1 MLDVKYN
8 WAQICILC
16 PWSLFF
22 ILLLNSYFIHLYKKI
37 INLLTAFLNS
47 GIVFVMLSGLL
58 LDYYEL
64 LSIHNTVDC
73 SNILLYTNVPFARAV
88 VAKVKIMKMEVIVFL
103 L

>member
-1 MLDVKYN
+1 
-8 WAQICILC
+8 
-16 PWSLFF
+16 
-22 ILLLNSYFIHLYKKI
+22 
-37 INLLTAFLNS
+37 
-47 GIVFVMLSGLL
+47 MLSGLL